1 MECIRSQAFLVVRCQ
16 TVGLHLYPMSS
27 ERFGFVVF
35 ARPALFPHSGCFN
48 GRPSTMRTITK

>member
-35 ARPALFPHSGCFN
+35 DGLPFLLCSRIRAVLTVGLLQ
-48 GRPSTMRTITK
+48 